1 MNIFYLHKDPQI
13 CAEQHLDKHCSK
25 MLVEYAQLMSTAHRI
40 IDGTEYE
47 GKTKTNRR
55 IKRWKHPT
63 KHNILYIACHVNHPS
78 AVWCRD
84 NAYNYNWL
92 YRMWSHLHDQF
103 QLRYGKKHLSYTL
116 LHEAL
121 RNPPKN
127 IPLNKPFTQPTQA
140 MPDDVKHEDS
150 ITAYRN
156 YYIHY
161 KHSFAKWKNGMIPEW
176 FSKGVANAN

>member
-63 KHNILYIACHVNHPS
+63 KDNILYIACHLTYTTNF
-78 AVWCRD
+78 
-84 NAYNYNWL
+84 NYD
-92 YRMWSHLHDQF
+92 MV
-103 QLRYGKKHLSYTL
+103 
-116 LHEAL
+116 
-121 RNPPKN
+121 KN
-127 IPLNKPFTQPTQA
+127 IYHIPYY
-140 MPDDVKHEDS
+140 MKH
-150 ITAYRN
+150 
-156 YYIHY
+156 
-161 KHSFAKWKNGMIPEW
+161 
-176 FSKGVANAN
+176 